1 MSLPDAAELQAQRW
15 FGAKGAAISRIELE
29 DELELG
35 GGAGLAVLGVETEDG
50 VAHRYLHL
58 RGQERV
64 GAAVLDALA
73 AGEQRGS
80 FEFHPGSRL
89 AELMP
94 TGREERPIGVD
105 QSNTSIV
112 VGERLVVKLYRRL
125 MPGVHPEIELG
136 AHLTEHAQL
145 AFVPAFAGSLHWGDH
160 ALGLVQEYVPGSLD
174 GWAWGGRMVV
184 RGEVDELRTLGRHS
198 GGLHAALARF
208 ASRSAEPSQLAAWRA
223 AAEAQLDRVLGLLSG
238 TAREEL
244 ARFAPR
250 IRDELAGL
258 ERPERPPLL
267 TRVHGD
273 YHIGQILHSPSGMRV
288 VDLEGEPTK
297 SLAERA
303 ALDTPLRDVA
313 AMLRSFDHLGRHVD
327 REVWP
332 GHTEQIEAWIG
343 RAREAFLAGYGDVDA
358 TLVRALEVE
367 KETYE
372 FVYAATFLPGW
383 TYAALGGMRWL
394 MRTAP

>member
-1 MSLPDAAELQAQRW
+1 MELRC
-15 FGAKGAAISRIELE
+15 S
-29 DELELG
+29 
-35 GGAGLAVLGVETEDG
+35 
-50 VAHRYLHL
+50 
-58 RGQERV
+58 
-64 GAAVLDALA
+64 A
-73 AGEQRGS
+73 AGGVRGG
-80 FEFHPGSRL
+80 FAFRPGARL
-89 AELMP
+89 AGFLP
-94 TGREERPIGVD
+94 AGREQRPIGVD

-112 VGERLVVKLYRRL
+112 VGERLVIKLYRRL

-136 AHLTEHAQL
+136 AHLTERARL

-160 ALGLVQEYVPGSLD
+160 PVGMVQEYVPGATD
-174 GWAWGGRMVV
+174 GWRWGGRLVV
-184 RGEVDELRTLGRHS
+184 RGEVGELTALGRES
-198 GGLHAALARF
+198 RRLHAALAGF
-208 ASRSAEPSQLAAWRA
+208 AARLAEPSQLGAWRA
-223 AAEAQLDRVLGLLSG
+223 AAEEQLDRVLGLVSG
-238 TAREEL
+238 AVRDELDGLAPRIREEL
-244 ARFAPR
+244 AA
-250 IRDELAGL
+250 L
-258 ERPERPPLL
+258 ERPDRPPLL

-273 YHIGQILHSPSGMRV
+273 YHIGQILHSPAGMRA

-297 SLAERA
+297 SLAERS
-303 ALDTPLRDVA
+303 ALSTPVRDVA

-343 RAREAFLAGYGDVDA
+343 HAREAFLAGYGDVDA
-358 TLVRALEVE
+358 TLLRALEVE